1 MSTRLIRMSKKNKTL
16 NLPDYE
22 GIGLNSEMAYIQKAR
37 PLQSLSATD
46 LTLPEFKILDAYL
59 ARINSHEP
67 EKRTIKIE
75 RGALEKIL
83 GVSRILKD
91 DLDKRLRHLF
101 QVIEIKDDR
110 KGNGFKLI
118 SLFEEAEAEQD
129 ENGLWQITLTCSPS
143 AREYIFNIDN
153 IGYLRYRL
161 KNIVNLTS
169 RYSYVLFLYLL
180 DNRFRKSWIIDLT
193 ELRTLLNC
201 NADTYKQYYR
211 FNDLILKKCHQEL
224 IDKTDLR
231 FSYSPIKRGRSVTAV
246 NFTIETISAELAD
259 EHLYE
264 SERQLTFDDQ
274 QDDDEKWIS
283 LYGSE
288 QLAILAEGC
297 RYEFDKEQMEQIA
310 RVLVRIHI
318 PKERATNDLTYGK
331 QFYLQEKYAALN
343 VEASK
348 KVRNKEKPINDRFR
362 YFLSMLED
370 DAFQPAAYKE

>member
-1 MSTRLIRMSKKNKTL
+1 MPKKNKTL

-180 DNRFRKSWIIDLT
+180 DNRFRKSWIVDLT

-224 IDKTDLR
+224 IAKTDLR
-231 FSYSPIKRGRSVTAV
+231 FSYSPIKRGRSVTAI

-348 KVRNKEKPINDRFR
+348 KIRNKEKPINDRFR

>member
-1 MSTRLIRMSKKNKTL
+1 MPKNTKIL
-16 NLPDYE
+16 KLPDYE
-22 GIGLNSEMAYIQKAR
+22 GSGLNSENAYIQKAR
-37 PLQSLSATD
+37 PLQSLSATN

-59 ARINSHEP
+59 ARINSHDP

-75 RGALEKIL
+75 RGELEKIL

-110 KGNGFKLI
+110 NRNGNGFKLI

-143 AREYIFNIDN
+143 AREYVFNIDN

-180 DNRFRKSWIIDLT
+180 DNRFRKSWTIDLT
-193 ELRTLLNC
+193 ELRALLNC

-224 IDKTDLR
+224 VDKTDLR
-231 FSYSPIKRGRSVTAV
+231 FSYVPIKRGRSVTAV
-246 NFTIETISAELAD
+246 NFTIETVSEELKGEYLPELD
-259 EHLYE
+259 
-264 SERQLTFDDQ
+264 RQLTFEDQ
-274 QDDDEKWIS
+274 QEDDEKWIS

-318 PKERATNDLTYGK
+318 PKEKSTNNLTYGR

-343 VEASK
+343 VESSK
-348 KVRNKEKPINDRFR
+348 KIRNKEKPIKDRFR

-370 DAFQPAAYKE
+370 DTFQPAAYKE